1 MHHFV
6 TSGSSIDFDWSL
18 SVLNRTKM
26 KGNVTS
32 SLMSFKLG
40 LGANLWPLM
49 GE

>member
-1 MHHFV
+1 
-6 TSGSSIDFDWSL
+6 
-18 SVLNRTKM
+18 M

-40 LGANLWPLM
+40 LGANLWALM